1 MRVVHPV
8 CCGIDV
14 HAKMFVACF
23 IMTNGE
29 KKIRTFSTM
38 TADLLQL
45 RDWLVAVHCTH
56 VAIESTG
63 VYWKPVFNILEDAL
77 TVILINP
84 EHAHALRGRKTDV
97 KDAEWLADLL
107 RHGLLKPSFI
117 PPPLIRELRELTR
130 YRESVVREQASV
142 ANRIQKL
149 LESGNIKLGQVASD
163 ALGVSGRAIVK
174 ALANGE
180 TDARKLSALARGKL
194 KEKSLSLEQALHGRL
209 TANQR
214 FVLGELLD
222 RWEQLEAADAR
233 VTREI
238 DKYVQANPKLARA
251 GELLDSIPGIGPRVA
266 EVIIAE
272 IGIEMTL
279 VFADAAHLASWAG
292 ICPGNKATGGKRLS
306 GRTRK
311 GNTYLRAALVQA
323 AWGASLKRDCYL
335 SSQFHRLVKR
345 LGRKKALVAVA
356 HSLLVISFHVLQ
368 NDQTYTELGG
378 DYFDRHH
385 VEQQREYYLRRLQML
400 GLKVTVEEL
409 PQAA

>member
-1 MRVVHPV
+1 MRVVHPI

-14 HAKMFVACF
+14 HAKMLVACL
-23 IMTNGE
+23 ILTNGE
-29 KKIRTFSTM
+29 KKTRTFSTM

-45 RDWLVAVHCTH
+45 RDWLVAARCTQ

-163 ALGVSGRAIVK
+163 ALGASGRAIVK

-194 KEKSLSLEQALHGRL
+194 KEKSLSLEQALQGRL
-209 TANQR
+209 TVNQR

-233 VTREI
+233 VSREI

-251 GELLDSIPGIGPRVA
+251 RELLDSIPGIGPRVA
-266 EVIIAE
+266 EVIFAE
-272 IGIEMTL
+272 IGIEMVL

-409 PQAA
+409 PQTA

>member
-14 HAKMFVACF
+14 HAKMLVACL
-23 IMTNGE
+23 ILTNGE
-29 KKIRTFSTM
+29 KKTRTFSTM

-45 RDWLVAVHCTH
+45 RDWLMATHCTH

-63 VYWKPVFNILEDAL
+63 VYWKPVFNILEEAL

-84 EHAHALRGRKTDV
+84 EHAHALRGRKTAV

-163 ALGVSGRAIVK
+163 ALGASGRAIVK

-194 KEKSLSLEQALHGRL
+194 KEKSLSLEQALQGRL
-209 TANQR
+209 TVNQR

-222 RWEQLEAADAR
+222 RWEQLEAAEAR
-233 VTREI
+233 VSREI

-251 GELLDSIPGIGPRVA
+251 RELLDSIPGIGPRVA
-266 EVIIAE
+266 EVISAE
-272 IGIEMTL
+272 MGIEMAL

-409 PQAA
+409 RPAA

>member
-1 MRVVHPV
+1 MKVVHEI

-14 HAKMFVACF
+14 HAKMLVACL
-23 IMTNGE
+23 IMANGE

-38 TADLLQL
+38 TDELLQL
-45 RDWLVAVHCTH
+45 RDWLQSAKCTH

-84 EHAHALRGRKTDV
+84 EHARALRGRKTDV

-107 RHGLLKPSFI
+107 RHGLLKASFI
-117 PPPLIRELRELTR
+117 PPAEIRELRELTR
-130 YRESVVREQASV
+130 YRESLVREQGAV

-149 LESGNIKLGQVASD
+149 IESGNIKLGQVATD
-163 ALGVSGRAIVK
+163 ALGVSGRAILW
-174 ALANGE
+174 ALARGE
-180 TDARKLSALARGKL
+180 KDPAKMAKLARGKL
-194 KEKSLSLEQALHGRL
+194 KEKSLSLERALEGRL
-209 TANQR
+209 TVNQR
-214 FVLGELLD
+214 YVLGELLK
-222 RWEQLEAADAR
+222 RWEELEAADAR

-238 DKYVQANPKLARA
+238 DKYVQAHPKLARA
-251 GELLDSIPGIGPRVA
+251 REILDGIPGIGLRVA

-272 IGIEMTL
+272 IGITMA

-306 GRTRK
+306 GKTRK
-311 GNTYLRAALVQA
+311 GNTYLRSALVQA
-323 AWGASLKRDCYL
+323 AWGTTMKKNCYL
-335 SSQFHRLVKR
+335 SSQYFRLVKR

-356 HSLLVISFHVLQ
+356 HSLLVIIFHVLQ
-368 NDQTYTELGG
+368 RDQTYTELGG

>member
-1 MRVVHPV
+1 MKVVHEI

-14 HAKMFVACF
+14 HAKMLVACL
-23 IMTNGE
+23 ILANGE
-29 KKIRTFSTM
+29 KQVRTFSTM
-38 TADLLQL
+38 TDDLLRL
-45 RDWLVAVHCTH
+45 RDWLVAAQCTH

-84 EHAHALRGRKTDV
+84 EHARALRGRKTDV

-107 RHGLLKPSFI
+107 RHGLLKASFI

-130 YRESVVREQASV
+130 YRESLVREQGAV

-149 LESGNIKLGQVASD
+149 IESGNIKLGQVASD
-163 ALGVSGRAIVK
+163 ALGASGRAILW
-174 ALANGE
+174 ALARGE
-180 TDARKLSALARGKL
+180 NDPRKLAGLARGKL
-194 KEKSLSLEQALHGRL
+194 KEKSLALERALEGRL
-209 TANQR
+209 TVNQR
-214 FVLGELLD
+214 YVLGELLQ
-222 RWEQLEAADAR
+222 RWEELEKADAR
-233 VTREI
+233 VTSEI
-238 DKYVQANPKLARA
+238 DKYVQAHPKLARA
-251 GELLDSIPGIGPRVA
+251 REILDGIPGIGLRVA

-272 IGIEMTL
+272 IGIQMA

-311 GNTYLRAALVQA
+311 GNSYLRSALVQA
-323 AWGASLKRDCYL
+323 AWGVSIKKNCYL
-335 SSQFHRLVKR
+335 SSQFFRLTKR

-356 HSLLVISFHVLQ
+356 HSLLVIIFHFLQ
-368 NDQTYTELGG
+368 SDQTYTELGG

-385 VEQQREYYLRRLQML
+385 VEQQREYYLRRLHLL

>member
-1 MRVVHPV
+1 MKVVHEI

-14 HAKMFVACF
+14 HAKMLVACL
-23 IMTNGE
+23 IAANGE

-45 RDWLVAVHCTH
+45 RDWLVAAHCTH

-63 VYWKPVFNILEDAL
+63 VYWKPVFNILEEGL

-84 EHAHALRGRKTDV
+84 EHARALRGRKTDV

-107 RHGLLKPSFI
+107 RHGLLKASFI
-117 PPPLIRELRELTR
+117 PPAEIRELRELTR
-130 YRESVVREQASV
+130 YRESLVREQGAV

-163 ALGVSGRAIVK
+163 ALGVSGRAIIK
-174 ALANGE
+174 ALVKGE
-180 TDARKLSALARGKL
+180 NDPRKLAALARGKL
-194 KEKSLSLEQALHGRL
+194 KEKSLSLERSLEGRL
-209 TANQR
+209 TVNQR
-214 FVLGELLD
+214 YVLGELVK
-222 RWEQLEAADAR
+222 RWEELEAAEAR
-233 VTREI
+233 VTSEI
-238 DKYVQANPKLARA
+238 DKYVQARPKLARA
-251 GELLDSIPGIGPRVA
+251 REILDGIPGIGLRVA
-266 EVIIAE
+266 EVIMAE
-272 IGIEMTL
+272 VGIIMAA
-279 VFADAAHLASWAG
+279 FADAAHLASWAG

-323 AWGASLKRDCYL
+323 AWGVTMKKNCYL
-335 SSQFHRLVKR
+335 SSQYFRLHKR

-356 HSLLVISFHVLQ
+356 HSLLVIIFHVLQ
-368 NDQTYTELGG
+368 SDQTYTELGG
-378 DYFDRHH
+378 DYFDRHQ

-409 PQAA
+409 PTAA